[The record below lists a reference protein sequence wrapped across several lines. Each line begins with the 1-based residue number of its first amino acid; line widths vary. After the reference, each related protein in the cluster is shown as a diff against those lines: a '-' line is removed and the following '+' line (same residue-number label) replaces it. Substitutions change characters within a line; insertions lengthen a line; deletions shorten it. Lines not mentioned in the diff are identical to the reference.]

1 MKHAG
6 ADTLRR
12 LEPLLQRLRALPA
25 LAERKPGIF
34 YRGASAFLH
43 FHEDP
48 AGVFA
53 DVKLDGKSFSRFK
66 LDGAADHEE
75 LLAKV
80 SALLSAQRAPA
91 PGKASIR

>member
-6 ADTLRR
+6 AETLRQ

-25 LAERKPGIF
+25 LTERKPGIF

-66 LDGAADHEE
+66 LDSAPDHEE

-80 SALLSAQRAPA
+80 SALLSAPR
-91 PGKASIR
+91 I